1 MNQRSSFRGTHRA
14 NPLTARYRVILI
26 TPPCKQ
32 TSNHAISTTDSGRC
46 LRSFIRK
53 PENDEYETH
62 STGNHQSLV
71 LTRANNAGNPQT
83 GAAKRTSDQTA
94 FFGNG

>member
-1 MNQRSSFRGTHRA
+1 
-14 NPLTARYRVILI
+14 VILI

-46 LRSFIRK
+46 LRSFIRT

-71 LTRANNAGNPQT
+71 LTRATHKQAPLKER
-83 GAAKRTSDQTA
+83 AIKRRFSVTVSRRHSNRKNLHAIYIADV
-94 FFGNG
+94 FDEV

>member
-1 MNQRSSFRGTHRA
+1 VT
-14 NPLTARYRVILI
+14 LI

-83 GAAKRTSDQTA
+83 GAGKRTSDQTA
-94 FFGNG
+94 FFGND

>member
-1 MNQRSSFRGTHRA
+1 LTRNYGTFK
-14 NPLTARYRVILI
+14 PLILLDLVFLR
-26 TPPCKQ
+26 CGR
-32 TSNHAISTTDSGRC
+32 HSGRC
-46 LRSFIRK
+46 LRSFVRK

-83 GAAKRTSDQTA
+83 GAGKRTSDQTA
-94 FFGNG
+94 FFGND

>member
-1 MNQRSSFRGTHRA
+1 
-14 NPLTARYRVILI
+14 LI
-26 TPPCKQ
+26 TPSCKQ
-32 TSNHAISTTDSGRC
+32 TTNHAISTTDSGPC

-94 FFGNG
+94 FFSETVSRRHSNRKNLHAIYIADVFDEV